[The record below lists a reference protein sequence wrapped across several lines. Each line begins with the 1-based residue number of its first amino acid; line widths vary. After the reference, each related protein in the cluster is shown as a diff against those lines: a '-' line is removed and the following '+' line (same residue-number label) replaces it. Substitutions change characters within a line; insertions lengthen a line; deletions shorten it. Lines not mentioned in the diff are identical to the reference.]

1 MKRKKMTATEQKLG
15 QAPGSLVY
23 TGSAQNSAIKM
34 SEWIYSSKGVKESA
48 VSKVSKKNLKEEE
61 KQWFH
66 MEGIHDIEILKKLGE
81 TYQIH
86 NLFLEDVTNV
96 DKRPTAESIESY
108 LSVTL
113 KYLSFDAQNSLQNH
127 SVSFITDGNRLF
139 SFTESGES
147 NWIRPVIKR
156 LENKQNSIRNKSSYY
171 LLYAL
176 MDVLID
182 QYFVVLEQLNDRVDA
197 LDTDIT
203 QNVSHEQLDQ
213 LYKLKKEFLLFRKQ
227 NTIIPGVVRSIEDEL
242 DENSWESVAIFFQ
255 DLLSH
260 TIDIQESTKSNL
272 EGLSSMFDLY
282 FSLLSLKMNRT
293 IQTLTIIT
301 IVFLPLS
308 LLTGIY
314 GMNFKIITQM
324 FLLLI

>member
-1 MKRKKMTATEQKLG
+1 MNKIVVE
-15 QAPGSLVY
+15 
-23 TGSAQNSAIKM
+23 N
-34 SEWIYSSKGVKESA
+34 
-48 VSKVSKKNLKEEE
+48 VSKVFGPNAQSMIPLIEQGVSKQDILEQHGHVVGIRKLNL
-61 KQWFH
+61 
-66 MEGIHDIEILKKLGE
+66 EIAAGE
-81 TYQIH
+81 TFVVMGLSGSGKSTLVRLLNRLIEPTLGQVLIDG
-86 NLFLEDVTNV
+86 EDVTNV

-282 FSLLSLKMNRT
+282 FSLLSL
-293 IQTLTIIT
+293 
-301 IVFLPLS
+301 
-308 LLTGIY
+308 
-314 GMNFKIITQM
+314 
-324 FLLLI
+324 